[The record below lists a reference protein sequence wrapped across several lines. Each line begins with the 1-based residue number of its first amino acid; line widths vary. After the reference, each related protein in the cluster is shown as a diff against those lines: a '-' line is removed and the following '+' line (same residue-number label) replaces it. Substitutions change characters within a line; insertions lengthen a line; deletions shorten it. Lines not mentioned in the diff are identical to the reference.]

1 MAVRYLVCRRK
12 QELHLEHPSGV
23 LMPGQVSHIWILPAV
38 VSVSTLWLYLL
49 VSRAPALTTSDEQ
62 VESARLR
69 FPSTFAELKS
79 LAVLLRRYQEEHWL
93 YTLVLFCSAY
103 IYKQSFSIPGSMFLN
118 VLSGALYGALDGWM
132 LCCALTALGATNC
145 YLLSKYCCRQLLLK
159 YFKKRIVDLTDTV
172 HRNRHQLLYFLLFI
186 RIFPMTPNWFVNMAS
201 PIVGVPLHMFCFS
214 VFVGLM
220 PYNFVCVEAG
230 DVIGTLSS
238 LDDLFSKTTLL
249 KLLLLA
255 FVMLLPSIYKRS
267 RRQRYGFANSSVL

>member
-1 MAVRYLVCRRK
+1 
-12 QELHLEHPSGV
+12 
-23 LMPGQVSHIWILPAV
+23 MPGQVSHIWILPAV